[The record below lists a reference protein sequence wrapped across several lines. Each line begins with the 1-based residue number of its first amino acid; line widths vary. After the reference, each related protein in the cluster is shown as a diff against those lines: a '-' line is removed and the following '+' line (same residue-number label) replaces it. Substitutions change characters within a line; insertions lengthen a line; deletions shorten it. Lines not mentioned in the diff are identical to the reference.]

1 MRLDSVELDIYPL
14 VDGPADR
21 ARLGFLQRVLQ
32 PTTLSLFDR
41 VGVRPG
47 MACADLGCGTGEVA
61 FALAQLVG
69 FDGRVVGMDIDDA
82 RLEEV
87 REYAAANGLSNVEF
101 RVSDIRTTEVTEKFD
116 LVYARFLLSHL
127 SKPEDVLDKMRRML
141 NPSGVMIV
149 EDIDYSGYY
158 CYPDLPAFRRC
169 IELLY
174 EMKRLIGGNAELG
187 KQLPVMYLDAGLS
200 QVGVRTFQHMSLTGE
215 VKRYLPISMQ
225 GGMSDWIVTLELAT
239 ADEMNGIIADLNDF
253 ADNPRT
259 IMGTPRYCQV
269 WGYV

>member
-1 MRLDSVELDIYPL
+1 MELDIYPL
-14 VDGPADR
+14 IDGAADR
-21 ARLGFLQRVLQ
+21 ARLGSLQRVLQ

-69 FDGRVVGMDIDDA
+69 SDGRVVGMDIDDA

-87 REYAAANGLSNVEF
+87 REYAEANGLSNVDF
-101 RVSDIRTTEVTEKFD
+101 RVSDIRTAEVTEKFD
-116 LVYARFLLSHL
+116 LVFARILLSHL
-127 SKPEDVLDKMRRML
+127 SNPADVLAKMRRML
-141 NPSGVMIV
+141 NPSGVVIV
-149 EDIDYSGYY
+149 EDVDYSGYY

-174 EMKRLIGGNAELG
+174 EMKRLLGGSAELG
-187 KQLPVMYLDAGLS
+187 KRLPVMFLDAGLS
-200 QVGVRTFQHMSLTGE
+200 QVGVHIFQHMSLTGE

-225 GGMSDWIVTLELAT
+225 GGISDWIVTLELAT
-239 ADEMNGIIADLNDF
+239 ADEMKSIIADLNEF